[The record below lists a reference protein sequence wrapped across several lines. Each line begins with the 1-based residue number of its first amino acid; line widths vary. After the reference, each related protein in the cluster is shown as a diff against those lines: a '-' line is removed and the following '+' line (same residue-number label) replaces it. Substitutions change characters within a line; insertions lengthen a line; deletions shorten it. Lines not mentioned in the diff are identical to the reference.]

1 METRKPKF
9 SDFWEYNKGK
19 VIGGILIVA
28 FIVFFITQCNT
39 NPGTD
44 LGILHICEKNGV
56 KGSQLTEHLLA
67 NVSVEP
73 RNEGD
78 SPEAE
83 FTAVFIPPSSSD
95 AMETGAME
103 KIQMEFASGE
113 CNLYIL
119 DSETLYSYSDTGLFA
134 PLDEYA
140 EKYQIAEDA
149 LYKDESGNIIGIS
162 AQANPV
168 LEEYDIENE
177 GLFFALRV
185 PLKKYQTGNQNAKK
199 AFDYIMDK
207 TY

>member
-1 METRKPKF
+1 MTKNKF
-9 SDFWEYNKGK
+9 SDFWAYNKGK
-19 VIGGILIVA
+19 IIGVILLIA
-28 FIVFFITQCNT
+28 FIILCITQCNV

-44 LGILHICEKNGV
+44 LGILHICEKSGV
-56 KGSQLTEHLLA
+56 KGNLLVENLSA
-67 NVSVEP
+67 NVDVEAQ
-73 RNEGD
+73 NEG
-78 SPEAE
+78 E
-83 FTAVFIPPSSSD
+83 PPSIEFRAVRIPNAATD

-119 DSETLYSYSDTGLFA
+119 DSETLYSYSNTGLFT
-134 PLDEYA
+134 PLDDYA
-140 EKYQIAEDA
+140 QKYQIADEN
-149 LYKDESGNIIGIS
+149 LYKDDSGNIIGIS

-168 LEEYDIENE
+168 LEECDIENE

-185 PLKKYQTGNQNAKK
+185 PLKKYEKGNHNAEK

>member
-1 METRKPKF
+1 MTKNKF
-9 SDFWEYNKGK
+9 SDFWAYNKGK
-19 VIGGILIVA
+19 IIGVILLIA
-28 FIVFFITQCNT
+28 FIILCITQCNV
-39 NPGTD
+39 NPGAD

-56 KGSQLTEHLLA
+56 KGNLLVENLSA
-67 NVSVEP
+67 NVDVEAQ
-73 RNEGD
+73 NEG
-78 SPEAE
+78 E
-83 FTAVFIPPSSSD
+83 PPSIEFRAVRIPNAATD

-119 DSETLYSYSDTGLFA
+119 DSETLYSYSNTGLFA
-134 PLDEYA
+134 PLDDYA
-140 EKYQIAEDA
+140 QKYQIADEN
-149 LYKDESGNIIGIS
+149 LYKDDSGNIIGIS

-168 LEEYDIENE
+168 LEDCDIENE

-185 PLKKYQTGNQNAKK
+185 PLKKYEKGNHNAEK